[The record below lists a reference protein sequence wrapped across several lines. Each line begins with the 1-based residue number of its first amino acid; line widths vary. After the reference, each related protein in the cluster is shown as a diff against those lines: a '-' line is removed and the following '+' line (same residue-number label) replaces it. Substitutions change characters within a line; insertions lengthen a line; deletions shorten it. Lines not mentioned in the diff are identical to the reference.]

1 MSKKIIVRTIIYYN
15 SLMDEYIKQSIDSR
29 KNAMSATYDI
39 SAEMQKKIDSL
50 FAEIE
55 KLGKSS
61 KDVGEF
67 ETKFQSG
74 PLNQKYLDLF
84 TEIATTSTPKVSA
97 GNVEKPSIGKIVAE
111 NAALGV
117 ASNVVD
123 RTKRAILPTRAQI
136 NQKATDKIRKTPIV
150 GDVLDAS
157 EKASYASHLSKIFK
171 KKK

>member
-1 MSKKIIVRTIIYYN
+1 MYN
-15 SLMDEYIKQSIDSR
+15 NYMDEYIKQSIDSR
-29 KNAMSATYDI
+29 KSALSATYEI
-39 SAEMQKKIDSL
+39 SPEAQKKIDSL

-67 ETKFQSG
+67 ETKFQSS

-97 GNVEKPSIGKIVAE
+97 GKVEKPSIGKIVAE

-117 ASNVVD
+117 ASGVAD
-123 RTKRAILPTRAQI
+123 RAKRAVLPTRAEI

-157 EKASYASHLSKIFK
+157 EKASYVSHIGKIFK